1 MRDLAYGGCVWT
13 GECGGAGAEDLPR
26 YILAALEVT
35 RDQVQ
40 KEMDRGWLRD
50 WGDTFA
56 FVCILLCLLEAAT
69 RMSVAFGRGLRVTG
83 RWIKHYLEN
92 RHHQRC
98 PAGAW
103 QRRRWVEPEE
113 GPAAVAVAPADILP
127 QANLN

>member
-1 MRDLAYGGCVWT
+1 M
-13 GECGGAGAEDLPR
+13 PR

-50 WGDTFA
+50 WGDMFA
-56 FVCILLCLLEAAT
+56 LVCIILCLLEAAT
-69 RMSVAFGRGLRVTG
+69 RVSVAFGRGLRVTG
-83 RWIKHYLEN
+83 HVIKHYLEN
-92 RHHQRC
+92 RRHQRC

-103 QRRRWVEPEE
+103 QRRIFEPEE
-113 GPAAVAVAPADILP
+113 GPAAVAVAPVLDILP